1 MLARM
6 VVVCALGLSVGASAN
21 ETLRGIK
28 DVRVTISLEENRS
41 TGLSAGSIIT
51 DVELELQGL
60 GVPVTDSPS
69 DDYLHISI
77 VILSMNREDSDE
89 ALRYVYFV
97 SADYYQRTQIVREN
111 IIITSTSSTWRYSGR
126 LGLADER
133 ISETV
138 SEICLR
144 AARNFAN
151 DYLKANQRTST
162 PDE

>member
-6 VVVCALGLSVGASAN
+6 VVLCALGLSVGASAN

-77 VILSMNREDSDE
+77 VILSMKKEGSDG
-89 ALRYVYFV
+89 APSYVYFI
-97 SADYYQRTQIVREN
+97 SADYYQRTQIVREDV
-111 IIITSTSSTWRYSGR
+111 IITSTSSTWRYSGR
-126 LGLADER
+126 LGLANER
-133 ISETV
+133 IAQTIT
-138 SEICLR
+138 EICLR
-144 AARNFAN
+144 AARSFAN

-162 PDE
+162 PN